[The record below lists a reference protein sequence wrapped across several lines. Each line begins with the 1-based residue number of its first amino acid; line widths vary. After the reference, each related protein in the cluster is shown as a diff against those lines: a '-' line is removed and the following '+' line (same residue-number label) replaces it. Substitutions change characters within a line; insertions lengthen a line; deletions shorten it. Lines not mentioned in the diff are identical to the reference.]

1 MYYMPFNRSIAAIRV
16 VQWFLVLTGVLLL
29 LTCGFLGDASAQSS
43 GEIPKAGTIKIKL
56 LKVSPKKL
64 NFGKLPPNQASVAKT
79 VTIHNPNPGAV
90 QVSSIE
96 SSSTEFVP
104 SSDCLGSIAADSDCE
119 ISVVFTPSS
128 DGKKSAKLSI
138 VDSANK
144 KDLNVSLTGAG
155 KGTPVATS
163 SATPTPTPTPAS
175 CPTPSPAACA
185 SPGAPAITSLA
196 PSSAVAGARN
206 VPLKVCGCNLTV
218 STVIQW
224 NGVGQTTTFVSSNQ
238 VNATIP
244 ATDVAH
250 AGVDQVT
257 VSANSE
263 VSAPQTFFVGDTG
276 GSGYAEIEV
285 DQQSNDLVND
295 PVNQVIYLSVPGDVT
310 PNGNTISVL
319 DLASGQISA
328 SQFAGS
334 EPDALAISDDSQYLY
349 AGIDGA
355 ASVQRFTLPD
365 LAADISYSLGRS
377 SFFGPYYAIDLQ
389 VAPGAPH
396 TTAVSLAN
404 TGVSPAAEGGVVIF
418 DDATPRPTIADGF
431 GPGGGGDALYDSL
444 QWGADASA
452 LYAANNEDT
461 GFDFY
466 VLAVDSDGVTLADD
480 YTDTFSAFGARIHF
494 DSGTGLIYSDDGH
507 VVNPATGNPVGEYTV
522 PVGVM
527 VPDSTLDRAFF
538 VSQSSGT
545 ATIEAFDLQRFSL
558 IGSITIPNV
567 SGYPL
572 RIIRWGNNGLAFN
585 TYGGPVFLIGGN
597 FVH

>member
-1 MYYMPFNRSIAAIRV
+1 MHYKPLTWLTVAIRAARL
-16 VQWFLVLTGVLLL
+16 FLLFTFALLL
-29 LTCGFLGDASAQSS
+29 IIGGLADGASAQSA
-43 GEIPKAGTIKIKL
+43 GETASAKTPKIKNL
-56 LKVSPKKL
+56 TVSPKKL
-64 NFGKLPPNQASVAKT
+64 SFGKLPPNQASAAKA
-79 VTIHNPNPGAV
+79 VTIRNPNSSAV
-90 QVSSIE
+90 DVTSIDSSD
-96 SSSTEFVP
+96 TEFVT
-104 SSDCLGSIAADSDCE
+104 SSSCVGSLAADGNCE

-128 DGKKSAKLSI
+128 DGRKSGKLKI
-138 VDSANK
+138 ADS
-144 KDLNVSLTGAG
+144 VSTRELSVNMTGAG
-155 KGTPVATS
+155 KGTPVGTP

-196 PSSAVAGARN
+196 PSFAVAGARS
-206 VPLKVCGCNLTV
+206 VPLEVCGCNLTA
-218 STVIQW
+218 STAIRW
-224 NGVGQTTTFVSSNQ
+224 NGVGQTTVFVSSNQ

-250 AGVDQVT
+250 VGVDQVT

-263 VSAPQTFFVGDTG
+263 VSAPQTFFVGNTG
-276 GSGYAEIEV
+276 GAGYAELKV

-295 PVNQVIYLSVPGDVT
+295 PVNQVIYLSVPGVAT
-310 PNGNTISVL
+310 SNSNTISVL
-319 DLASGQISA
+319 NLASGQISM

-355 ASVQRFTLPD
+355 ATVQRFTLPG
-365 LAADISYSLGRS
+365 LAEDISYSLGRN

-396 TTAVSLAN
+396 TTAVSLGN
-404 TGVSPAAEGGVVIF
+404 TDVSPSAEGGVVIF
-418 DDATPRPTIADGF
+418 DDSTPRQTTALGWD
-431 GPGGGGDALYDSL
+431 GGDALYDSI
-444 QWGADASA
+444 QWGADGTA

-480 YTDTFSAFGARIHF
+480 YTNSFSGFGARIHF
-494 DSGTGLIYSDDGH
+494 DSGTGLVYSDDGH
-507 VVNPATGNPVGEYTV
+507 IVDPSTGNPVGEYSV
-522 PVGVM
+522 PVSVM

-538 VSQSSGT
+538 VSESSGA
-545 ATIEAFDLQRFSL
+545 ATIEAFDLERFSL
-558 IGSITIPNV
+558 IGSVTIPNV
-567 SGYPL
+567 PNSPL

-585 TYGGPVFLIGGN
+585 TDGGPVYLIGGN